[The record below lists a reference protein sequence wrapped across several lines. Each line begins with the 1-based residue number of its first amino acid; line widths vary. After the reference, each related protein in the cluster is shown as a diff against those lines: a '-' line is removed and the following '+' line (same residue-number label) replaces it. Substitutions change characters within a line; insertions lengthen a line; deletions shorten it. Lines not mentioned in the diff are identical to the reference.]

1 MMESIANWYSS
12 TLGSWLPKEV
22 FVFFVSMVPFIEL
35 RGGLPIASMLGIPIV
50 KANILCIVGNLVPIP
65 FILLFIKKIFLF
77 MKNHNILKSLVE
89 KLEARAERKSEG
101 VEKGEFIF
109 LVLFVGIPIPGTG
122 AWMGSLIAALLE
134 FKLSRAVIAILLGV
148 LMAAVIMNLVS
159 FGLLPAALG

>member
-65 FILLFIKKIFLF
+65 FILLFKKADVITMFC
-77 MKNHNILKSLVE
+77 K
-89 KLEARAERKSEG
+89 
-101 VEKGEFIF
+101 
-109 LVLFVGIPIPGTG
+109 
-122 AWMGSLIAALLE
+122 LIAE
-134 FKLSRAVIAILLGV
+134 VTKSRSREGELGEW
-148 LMAAVIMNLVS
+148 A
-159 FGLLPAALG
+159 FR

>member
-65 FILLFIKKIFLF
+65 FILLFIK
-77 MKNHNILKSLVE
+77 NV
-89 KLEARAERKSEG
+89 
-101 VEKGEFIF
+101 FIF
-109 LVLFVGIPIPGTG
+109 IFFFVCFFF
-122 AWMGSLIAALLE
+122 S
-134 FKLSRAVIAILLGV
+134 
-148 LMAAVIMNLVS
+148 
-159 FGLLPAALG
+159 